1 MKPKYN
7 EATPAKIMVVDDHP
21 VVREGVIQL
30 LSRENAMSVCC
41 QSDSADN
48 VLEKNT
54 ACPHDLIIL
63 DLSLGD
69 FYGYDLIK
77 LIRTQCP
84 NTLILVMSMHEESVY
99 AERVIKAGAQGY
111 IMKQVAVS
119 VLLQAIKDVLD
130 GELYVSNSMRTRMIS
145 KLVDVNNKT
154 SAIVGLSATEYQILQ
169 LIGQGFGNS
178 EIANS
183 FNRSI
188 KTIEAHRTNMRRK
201 LKIYSGRELTKY
213 AIQWYEKQS

>member
-1 MKPKYN
+1 
-7 EATPAKIMVVDDHP
+7 
-21 VVREGVIQL
+21 
-30 LSRENAMSVCC
+30 
-41 QSDSADN
+41 
-48 VLEKNT
+48 
-54 ACPHDLIIL
+54 
-63 DLSLGD
+63 
-69 FYGYDLIK
+69 
-77 LIRTQCP
+77 
-84 NTLILVMSMHEESVY
+84 
-99 AERVIKAGAQGY
+99 
-111 IMKQVAVS
+111 
-119 VLLQAIKDVLD
+119 
-130 GELYVSNSMRTRMIS
+130 MIS